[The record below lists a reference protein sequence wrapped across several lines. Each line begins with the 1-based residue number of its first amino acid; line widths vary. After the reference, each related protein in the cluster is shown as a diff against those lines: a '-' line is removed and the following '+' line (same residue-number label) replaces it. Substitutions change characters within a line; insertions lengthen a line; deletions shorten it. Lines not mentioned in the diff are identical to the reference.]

1 MTDHNRSS
9 QDLNRMPISAWSSR
23 SVELFETIE
32 LVGKG
37 TFGKVY
43 KARLKSEPKESQ
55 DSKLYALKQIL
66 MDNEKEGFPI
76 TAMREI
82 KILKLLSHPNIIEL
96 KEIVISKPNDKNR
109 YRGNVYLVF
118 DYMEHDLCG
127 LLERNIL
134 FEVPV
139 IKFLIHSVLLG
150 MEYLHKQNILHRDI
164 KSSNILISNKGDVKI
179 ADFGLAR
186 QFFPSSTANR
196 IYTNRVVTLWYRSPE
211 LLLGSN
217 KYDTSVDMWSIGYVA
232 LFSCLFSEMLCGKPP
247 FRGIK
252 EGEQVE
258 AIFEKCG
265 TPNEET
271 WPGVTNLSQFNH
283 FCPKKKYTRCLRKYY
298 ADNKK

>member
-1 MTDHNRSS
+1 MTSHESKS
-9 QDLNRMPISAWSSR
+9 HDLNRIPISAWGSR

-43 KARLKSEPKESQ
+43 KARLKQ
-55 DSKLYALKQIL
+55 DLEKDTQETKDHNKLYALKQIL

-127 LLERNIL
+127 LLERNII
-134 FEVPV
+134 FDIPV
-139 IKFLIHSVLLG
+139 IKFIIYSVLQG
-150 MEYLHKQNILHRDI
+150 MEYLHRQNILHRDI

-186 QFFPSSTANR
+186 QFFPLSSNVNR
-196 IYTNRVVTLWYRSPE
+196 VYTNRVVTLWYRPPE

-217 KYDTSVDMWSIGYVA
+217 KYDTSVDMWSIGYI
-232 LFSCLFSEMLCGKPP
+232 L
-247 FRGIK
+247 
-252 EGEQVE
+252 
-258 AIFEKCG
+258 
-265 TPNEET
+265 
-271 WPGVTNLSQFNH
+271 
-283 FCPKKKYTRCLRKYY
+283 YY
-298 ADNKK
+298 II